1 VEEFKGTKLMA
12 KELIDGETRISVEIV
27 PTDTMGQGIEG
38 NGRPRETDASHR
50 RSGPLTL
57 YRASLEAQPDIG
69 IRLEERLGRPYAQR
83 RLSVEQEHEG
93 QIFGGGINFFHIENW
108 FSIHAWTKIAL
119 KASGLYWRGARN
131 AGQIQVKRNRLRQT
145 SIPEAFR
152 GFTILQLSDL
162 HCDTCP
168 LAMQRLT
175 QILRELK
182 YDLCVLTGDYRG
194 QTYGP
199 YDATLAVLA
208 RMRAELSG
216 SVYGVLGNHDTVR
229 MVPAMEEMGI
239 RMLLNESVAIE
250 RSAAR
255 IHLAGIDD
263 AHFYAVDDIEKA
275 ASGIPNNAFS
285 ILLSHT
291 PEVYERAARAGFH
304 VMLSGHTHGGQICL
318 PGGIPIELNALL
330 PRRMGA
336 GPWKYGSMLG
346 YTSVGAG
353 TSAVH
358 VRFNC
363 APEVTLHYLDPT

>member
-1 VEEFKGTKLMA
+1 MRSTTASGSIQRSDTGALPSSNRNTPGGWSIWRPKLC
-12 KELIDGETRISVEIV
+12 
-27 PTDTMGQGIEG
+27 
-38 NGRPRETDASHR
+38 
-50 RSGPLTL
+50 PL
-57 YRASLEAQPDIG
+57 AGVHS
-69 IRLEERLGRPYAQR
+69 
-83 RLSVEQEHEG
+83 
-93 QIFGGGINFFHIENW
+93 
-108 FSIHAWTKIAL
+108 
-119 KASGLYWRGARN
+119 KASGLYWRGVRN
-131 AGQIQVKRNRLRQT
+131 TGQIQVKRNRLRQT

-152 GFTILQLSDL
+152 AFTILQLSDL

-208 RMRAELSG
+208 RIRAELSG

-263 AHFYAVDDIEKA
+263 AHFYAV
-275 ASGIPNNAFS
+275 
-285 ILLSHT
+285 
-291 PEVYERAARAGFH
+291 
-304 VMLSGHTHGGQICL
+304 
-318 PGGIPIELNALL
+318 
-330 PRRMGA
+330 
-336 GPWKYGSMLG
+336 
-346 YTSVGAG
+346 
-353 TSAVH
+353 
-358 VRFNC
+358 
-363 APEVTLHYLDPT
+363 